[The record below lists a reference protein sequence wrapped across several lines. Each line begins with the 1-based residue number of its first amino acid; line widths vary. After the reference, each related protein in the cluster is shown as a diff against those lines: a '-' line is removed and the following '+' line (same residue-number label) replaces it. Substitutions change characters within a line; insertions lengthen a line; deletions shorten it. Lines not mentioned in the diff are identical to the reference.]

1 MDINIT
7 KKLDGSTL
15 TLSLAGRLDKLTG
28 PIFDQEFRTAIEG
41 VRETV
46 LDFSAL
52 DYLSSAGLRSLI
64 AANNQ
69 MKKQGGT
76 LTVKNP
82 TADVMDVFEM
92 TTFGRLIHIVKEGDA
107 ASNPTEDSG
116 YYPLRPVQRWL
127 VDTHFQKAKSTMM
140 NVGGLIRL
148 DPSTDME
155 RLAGALNDIMST
167 YDIFR
172 CRLVFDP
179 ETGDIC
185 QRFDGEVARVVV
197 ESLSDEA
204 FEKRKLDLKEPY
216 TLIDHPLYRIYL
228 MKTPSGQYL
237 YMDFYHAVM
246 DGTAIALIFWR
257 ELDKRYTRGKE
268 NAIARTVPN
277 YAEYVLEESKLAP
290 ETLAEGH
297 AYWRRMLDGFD
308 EKKHLPPVDVTGV
321 GAWTKNEFE
330 TPLENALAKD
340 FFRHKEYSENTFF
353 MAAAMLAMA
362 KSAGVRESVINW
374 VHNGRMTSSERRL
387 LGLMLNQ
394 IPIRWDF
401 EDGLSVGDFLRGLEA
416 RIAEG
421 MKYTKSLD
429 IVYNEGL
436 EDNCATFILQ
446 KGAIGRRGILRLGG
460 ADAVIVEMPDNELS
474 AAENTLDI
482 ELNAHADGTYSL
494 VLNYD
499 ASRYSVDAMH
509 RFAQT
514 VDEMIGA
521 LTDENR
527 SVTALLES

>member
-7 KKLDGSTL
+7 KKLDGNTL

-28 PIFDQEFRTAIEG
+28 PIFDQEFRTSIEG
-41 VRETV
+41 VKETV

-64 AANNQ
+64 AANTQ

-82 TADVMDVFEM
+82 TSDVMDVFEM
-92 TTFGRLIHIVKEGDA
+92 TNFGRLIHIVKEGDGA
-107 ASNPTEDSG
+107 PDPAENSG
-116 YYPLRPVQRWL
+116 YYPLRPIQRWM

-140 NVGGLIRL
+140 NAGALLRL
-148 DPSTDME
+148 DPSVDME
-155 RLAGALNDIMST
+155 RMAEALNDLMST

-172 CRLVFDP
+172 CRLVFHP

-185 QRFDGEVARVVV
+185 QRFDGEVARIVV

-204 FEKRKLDLKEPY
+204 FEKRKRDLKEPY
-216 TLIDHPLYRIYL
+216 SLIDRPLYRIHL

-246 DGTAIALIFWR
+246 DGMAIALIFWR
-257 ELDKRYTRGKE
+257 ELDKRYVRGTE
-268 NAIARTVPN
+268 NAIARKVPS

-297 AYWRRMLDGFD
+297 AYWRRMLEGFD
-308 EKKHLPPVDVTGV
+308 EKKHLPPADVTGV

-330 TPLENALAKD
+330 TPLEQVVDKD
-340 FFRHKEYSENTFF
+340 FFKGKGFSENTFF

-362 KSAGVRESVINW
+362 KSAGVRESIMSW

-387 LGLMLNQ
+387 MGLMLNQ

-401 EDGLSVGDFLRGLEA
+401 GDGLSVGAFLRGLEA

-421 MKYTKSLD
+421 MKYIKSLD

-446 KGAIGRRGILRLGG
+446 KGVTGRRGASRLGG
-460 ADAVIVEMPDNELS
+460 ADAVIVEMPDNEMS

-494 VLNYD
+494 VMNYD
-499 ASRYSVDAMH
+499 ASRYSVDAMR
-509 RFAQT
+509 RFART

-521 LTDENR
+521 LTDESR
-527 SVTALLES
+527 MVPEILKA